1 MKCYLCGLQSNLLV
15 PFFLMESL
23 GVKDPQNTSFGGVE
37 GAEGGGGNVRG
48 TLRPGGLSAGPSCLN
63 SEKCIFGK

>member
-23 GVKDPQNTSFGGVE
+23 GVKDPKNTSFGGVE
-37 GAEGGGGNVRG
+37 GAEGGRKCARHPAPRG
-48 TLRPGGLSAGPSCLN
+48 PLSR
-63 SEKCIFGK
+63 SELSEF